1 MNTTINF
8 DGKEIWFITG
18 SQALYGEKILKQV
31 FENSQIISEE
41 FNQSNLIDVKII
53 CKKPVKSSNE
63 VLKICEDANYSKSCI
78 GIITWM
84 HTFSPAKMWISGL
97 SILIKPIM
105 HLHTQFNYEIPWE
118 EIDMDFMNLNQS
130 AHGDREFGFIMSRMR
145 IGRKVV
151 VGHWKEK
158 AVLKK
163 IGIWA
168 RVAMGVNEARNLQV
182 ARLGDNMREVAVT
195 EGDKVSAQI
204 SIGCSVNGFDS
215 SDVTDRMAKF
225 RNKQVEDLV
234 AIYENS
240 YLISK
245 KLKKNGEMRSSLFE
259 SARIELALRDFLA
272 EGKFNAFT
280 NTFENLGKLKQ
291 LPGIAVQRLM
301 SEGYGFGA
309 EGDWKTAALVRIL
322 KVMSHGLTG
331 GTSFMEDYTYHFGAN
346 KSYVLGSHMLEIC
359 PSICVEKP
367 KCEIHPLGIGA
378 KEDPVRLVFDSK
390 PCNAINVSLIDVGNR
405 FRIIVNEVEGV
416 RPLSDLPKLPV
427 ARAFWEPK
435 PNLSTAASCWILAG
449 GAHHTA
455 YSQAITTEYI
465 EDFAEILGIELVTID
480 DKSTIGSFKEKLKL
494 NEVYYHIFNNKL

>member
-1 MNTTINF
+1 M
-8 DGKEIWFITG
+8 
-18 SQALYGEKILKQV
+18 V
-31 FENSQIISEE
+31 
-41 FNQSNLIDVKII
+41 
-53 CKKPVKSSNE
+53 
-63 VLKICEDANYSKSCI
+63 
-78 GIITWM
+78 
-84 HTFSPAKMWISGL
+84 
-97 SILIKPIM
+97 
-105 HLHTQFNYEIPWE
+105 
-118 EIDMDFMNLNQS
+118 
-130 AHGDREFGFIMSRMR
+130 
-145 IGRKVV
+145 
-151 VGHWKEK
+151 
-158 AVLKK
+158 
-163 IGIWA
+163 
-168 RVAMGVNEARNLQV
+168 
-182 ARLGDNMREVAVT
+182 
-195 EGDKVSAQI
+195 
-204 SIGCSVNGFDS
+204 
-215 SDVTDRMAKF
+215 
-225 RNKQVEDLV
+225 
-234 AIYENS
+234 
-240 YLISK
+240 
-245 KLKKNGEMRSSLFE
+245 
-259 SARIELALRDFLA
+259 
-272 EGKFNAFT
+272 EGKFKAFT

-331 GTSFMEDYTYHFGAN
+331 GTSFMEDYTYHFGAD

-390 PCNAINVSLIDVGNR
+390 PCNAINVSLIDIGNR

-480 DKSTIGSFKEKLKL
+480 DKSTIDSFKEKLKL
-494 NEVYYHIFNNKL
+494 NEVYYHIFNNKI